1 MNFILSVA
9 FMVIVGAAIGGVTN
23 YLAIKM
29 LFRPYEAVYIG
40 SWRLPF
46 TPGLIPRRRDELAKQ
61 LGILVV
67 DHLLTPEGIQKKFLT
82 ENFQKEITGIVQKGV
97 ENFLNKD
104 ETVESLLEKIG
115 FTDCK
120 AKTKEKLNGW
130 IEAKYEQLIG
140 KYRLYPIRSVLSPE
154 LLEKIDDKIPAATD
168 NILQKGVDFFSG
180 IEGELQIER
189 MIDNFIRERGGM
201 LGNMLQMIAG
211 NVNLTDKIQREIL
224 RFLKN
229 DGTKDMITNILRKE
243 LDKILDWTV
252 EEAEEQFGKTTI
264 LKTIKK
270 YAEKIANV
278 DELLEQPISKASEP
292 IKDKMVDEWVPQAVA
307 LAGSWVSER
316 IGGIMEKLRLA
327 DVVTEQVSAFSVERV
342 EQIVL
347 LITSRELKMITYLG
361 AILGGAIGFI
371 QGIIVQIMN

>member
-307 LAGSWVSER
+307 LAGKWVSER

>member
-347 LITSRELKMITYLG
+347 LITRRELKMITYLG